1 MPPARLAGGML
12 LGACTTKS
20 RAYLPANSAPPQSTH
35 VDMDLGLQGKLA
47 VVTGSTSGIG
57 KAIAIKLA
65 EGGAHVVIN
74 GRSEATTNA
83 AVADIQVAQDSQ

>member
-1 MPPARLAGGML
+1 MPPARPSGGHAPRGMHHQ
-12 LGACTTKS
+12 KS
-20 RAYLPANSAPPQSTH
+20 RAYLLANSAALQSSH

-65 EGGAHVVIN
+65 EAGAHVVIN
-74 GRSEATTNA
+74 GR
-83 AVADIQVAQDSQ
+83 

>member
-1 MPPARLAGGML
+1 
-12 LGACTTKS
+12 
-20 RAYLPANSAPPQSTH
+20 
-35 VDMDLGLQGKLA
+35 MDLGLQGKLA

-65 EGGAHVVIN
+65 EAGAHVVIN

-83 AVADIQVAQDSQ
+83 AVADIQVTQDSD